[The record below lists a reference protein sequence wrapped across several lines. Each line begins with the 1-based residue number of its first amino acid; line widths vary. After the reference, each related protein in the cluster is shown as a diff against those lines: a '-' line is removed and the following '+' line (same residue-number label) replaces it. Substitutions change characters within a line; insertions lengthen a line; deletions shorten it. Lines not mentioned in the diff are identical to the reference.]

1 MLTRKVGLK
10 RGKRINRVSKK
21 HKIELAVYSDKRKAY
36 LLRNPYCV
44 VCGCLASQIHHKARR
59 GKNLNNEETWMS
71 VCQPCHQYC
80 HDNQKEAE
88 KKGYIIRE
96 YN

>member
-10 RGKRINRVSKK
+10 RGKPLNRVSKK
-21 HKIELAVYSDKRKAY
+21 HKAELAVYSDKRKAY
-36 LLRNPYCV
+36 LLRNPYCE

-71 VCQPCHQYC
+71 ICDPCH
-80 HDNQKEAE
+80 KRVEANGKWARE
-88 KKGYIIRE
+88 CGYLIR
-96 YN
+96 